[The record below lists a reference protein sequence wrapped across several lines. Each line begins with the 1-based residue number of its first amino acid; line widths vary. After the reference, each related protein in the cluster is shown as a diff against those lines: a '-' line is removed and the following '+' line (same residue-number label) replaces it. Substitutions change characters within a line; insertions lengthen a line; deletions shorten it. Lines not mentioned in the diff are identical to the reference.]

1 MLDDIIKIKC
11 VDGENMLYL
20 GYIKVIV
27 SIEDISLLNM
37 NDCFMLVVLIID
49 YSKKVLVIIGIN
61 FIKNIMNCVK

>member
-1 MLDDIIKIKC
+1 
-11 VDGENMLYL
+11 MLYL

-27 SIEDISLLNM
+27 SIEDISLLNT
-37 NDCFMLVVLIID
+37 NDCFMLVVSIID